1 MEATMFS
8 EKDLQAL
15 LDYSDEGRILSLYLH
30 TDPSKVNT
38 EAAKLRFRNL
48 LKSVDLTEDVQ
59 AVEDFVNLEYDWSAR
74 GLVVFSNQDAGF
86 FQTHQI
92 GLSVPDEI
100 YVGKRPMLR
109 PLVRLLDTFSG
120 WGVVLVDKQG
130 ARLFSFNLGEL
141 GEVEGV
147 VGDEVKQAKRG
158 GGNAMPGR
166 MGGSGAG
173 AKVENIIE
181 RNIKEVIE
189 SATDFFTQ
197 HHIRR
202 IMIGGTD
209 DNIARFK
216 EELPK
221 SWQSLVV
228 GEFPMSMTA
237 SHTDVLEQATEKAL
251 AAQEHLNNRLVD
263 QVITLSAK
271 GSNGVIG
278 LIDTLNAIHEGRVR
292 TLLVSQEFEREGYRC
307 KGCGYLT
314 TQELEKCPFCGSS
327 FELIETAVERAIQEA
342 LQKNADVK
350 IVQGN
355 EKLDNAGHIMAILRY

>member
-1 MEATMFS
+1 MFS

-15 LDYSDEGRILSLYLH
+15 LDYSEEGRVLSLYLH

-48 LKSVDLTEDVQ
+48 MKTVELPEDIQ
-59 AVEDFVNLEYDWSAR
+59 AVQDYVNLEYDWSAR
-74 GLVVFSNQDAGF
+74 GLVIFSNQDAGYF
-86 FQTHQI
+86 KTYQF

-100 YVGKRPMLR
+100 YVKSRPVLR
-109 PLVRLLDTFSG
+109 PLVRLLDTFSA

-147 VGDEVKQAKRG
+147 VGDEVKQTKRG

-166 MGGSGAG
+166 MGGSGAS

-181 RNIKEVIE
+181 HNIKEVIDI
-189 SATDFFTQ
+189 ATDFFSQ

-209 DNIARFK
+209 ENIARFMG
-216 EELPK
+216 ELPK

-237 SHTDVLEQATEKAL
+237 SHTEVLEQATEKAL
-251 AAQEHLNNRLVD
+251 AAQEKLNDQLVD
-263 QVITLSAK
+263 QAITLSAK
-271 GSNGVIG
+271 GSTGVTG

-292 TLLVSQEFEREGYRC
+292 TLLVSQDFEREGYRC
-307 KGCGYLT
+307 TKCGYLT
-314 TQELEKCPFCGSS
+314 TQEVEKCPFCGGT
-327 FELIETAVERAIQEA
+327 FDMIEAAVERAVQET

-350 IVQGN
+350 IVAGN
-355 EKLDNAGHIMAILRY
+355 EKLKHAGNIVAILRY

>member
-1 MEATMFS
+1 MFS

-15 LDYSDEGRILSLYLH
+15 LDYSKEGQVLSLYLH

-38 EAAKLRFRNL
+38 EAAKLRLRNL

-59 AVEDFVNLEYDWSAR
+59 AVEDYVNLEYDWSAR

-86 FQTHQI
+86 FQTYQL
-92 GLSVPDEI
+92 GLSVPDEV
-100 YVGKRPMLR
+100 YVGKRPVLR
-109 PLVRLLDTFSG
+109 PLVRLLDIFSG

-130 ARLFSFNLGEL
+130 ARLFSFEL
-141 GEVEGV
+141 GILEEVEGV
-147 VGDEVKQAKRG
+147 VGDEVKQTKRG
-158 GGNAMPGR
+158 GGNAMHGR
-166 MGGSGAG
+166 MGGSGAS
-173 AKVENIIE
+173 AKVENIIDH
-181 RNIKEVIE
+181 NIKEVIDF
-189 SATDFFTQ
+189 ATDFFNQ

-237 SHTDVLEQATEKAL
+237 SHTEVLEETIEKAL
-251 AAQEHLNNRLVD
+251 FEQEHLNSKLVD
-263 QVITLSAK
+263 QAITLSAK
-271 GSNGVIG
+271 GSNGVTG

-292 TLLVSQEFEREGYRC
+292 TLLVSQDFERQGYRC

-314 TQELEKCPFCGSS
+314 TQELDQCPFCGGS
-327 FELIETAVERAIQEA
+327 FEMIELAVERAIQET

-350 IVQGN
+350 IIKGID
-355 EKLDNAGHIMAILRY
+355 KLDKAGRIMGILRY

>member
-1 MEATMFS
+1 MFS

-15 LDYSDEGRILSLYLH
+15 LDYSEEGLILSLYLH

-48 LKSVDLTEDVQ
+48 LKNVELPEDVQ
-59 AVEDFVNLEYDWSAR
+59 AVQDYVNLEYDWSAR
-74 GLVVFSNQDAGF
+74 GLAVFSNQGTGF
-86 FQTHQI
+86 FKTYQF
-92 GLSVPDEI
+92 GLSLPDEI
-100 YVGKRPMLR
+100 YIRKRPVLR

-120 WGVVLVDKQG
+120 WSVVLVDKQG

-166 MGGSGAG
+166 MGGSGAS
-173 AKVENIIE
+173 AKVENIIDQ
-181 RNIKEVIE
+181 NIKEVIDI
-189 SATDFFTQ
+189 ATDFFSQ

-216 EELPK
+216 GELPK

-237 SHTDVLEQATEKAL
+237 SHNEVLEQATEKAL
-251 AAQEHLNNRLVD
+251 AAQVKLNNKLVD
-263 QVITLSAK
+263 QAITLSAK
-271 GSNGVIG
+271 GSTGVTG
-278 LIDTLNAIHEGRVR
+278 LIDVLNAIHEGRIR
-292 TLLVSQEFEREGYRC
+292 TLLVSRDFEREGYRC
-307 KGCGYLT
+307 TRCGYLT
-314 TQELEKCPFCGSS
+314 TQELEKCPFCGGA
-327 FELIETAVERAIQEA
+327 FDMIESAVERAVQET

-355 EKLDNAGHIMAILRY
+355 EKLEKAGHIIAILRY

>member
-1 MEATMFS
+1 MFS

-15 LDYSDEGRILSLYLH
+15 LDYSEDGQILSLYLH

-38 EAAKLRFRNL
+38 EAAQLRLRNL

-59 AVEDFVNLEYDWSAR
+59 AVEDFVNLEYDWSAK
-74 GLVVFSNQDAGF
+74 GLVVFSNQDSGF
-86 FQTHQI
+86 FQSHQLN
-92 GLSVPDEI
+92 LSVPDEI
-100 YVGKRPMLR
+100 SVGKRPVLR

-130 ARLFSFNLGEL
+130 ARLFSFDLGEL

-166 MGGSGAG
+166 MGGSGAS
-173 AKVENIIE
+173 AKIENIID
-181 RNIKEVIE
+181 RNIKEVIDI
-189 SATDFFTQ
+189 ATDFFSQ

-202 IMIGGTD
+202 IMISGTG

-216 EELPK
+216 DELPK

-237 SHTDVLEQATEKAL
+237 SHTEVLEEATEKAL
-251 AAQEHLNNRLVD
+251 AAQEHLNDKLVD
-263 QVITLSAK
+263 QAITLSAK
-271 GSNGVIG
+271 GSNGVTG
-278 LIDTLNAIHEGRVR
+278 LIDTLNAIHEGSVKI
-292 TLLVSQEFEREGYRC
+292 LLVSQDFEREGYRC
-307 KGCGYLT
+307 QGCGYLT
-314 TQELEKCPFCGSS
+314 AQELENCPFCGGS
-327 FELIETAVERAIQEA
+327 FEMIEAAVERAIQEA
-342 LQKNADVK
+342 LQKSADVK
-350 IVQGN
+350 VVQNN
-355 EKLDNAGHIMAILRY
+355 EELDNAGHIMAILRY